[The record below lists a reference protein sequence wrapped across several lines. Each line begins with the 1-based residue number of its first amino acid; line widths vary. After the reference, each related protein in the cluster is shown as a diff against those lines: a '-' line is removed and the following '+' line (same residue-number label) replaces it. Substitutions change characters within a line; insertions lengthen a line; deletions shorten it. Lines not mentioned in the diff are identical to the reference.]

1 MIVREK
7 TKLSFAITA
16 LCFHTG
22 IRHIPKVRQHLTIP
36 STPLLK
42 TAVTTSQDGRPHLT
56 RRLPHLTSLLPHL
69 TRRSSSPYKTAIALQ
84 TALQNCRRQQKKPFL
99 FCTLFV
105 LHYLCTRFAS
115 RPSQQCQSHNLIFSL
130 GEMLEWLKRH
140 AWKACI
146 RQKRIGGSNPP
157 LSAVKT
163 LQVEILT
170 GLLLVVC
177 SA

>member
-22 IRHIPKVRQHLTIP
+22 SRHIPKAHQHLTIP

-42 TAVTTSQDGRPHLT
+42 TAVTTSQDNRHHLT
-56 RRLPHLTSLLPHL
+56 RRL
-69 TRRSSSPYKTAIALQ
+69 SSSYETAIALQ

-115 RPSQQCQSHNLIFSL
+115 RPSQQCQSHNLMFSL

-157 LSAVKT
+157 LSAVKA
-163 LQVEILT
+163 LQVERLT
-170 GLLLVVC
+170 GLFGVVC